1 MENPNG
7 IVTLSMLGIEGKGS
21 VQVEIRDCNTFH
33 LLLLVPSDEVNL
45 MSARGAIAS
54 QADFSH
60 LPEPDE
66 GQLSTKQRGEPF
78 LWSE

>member
-45 MSARGAIAS
+45 MSARSAVTRGSRCNCVARR
-54 QADFSH
+54 FFT
-60 LPEPDE
+60 
-66 GQLSTKQRGEPF
+66 STGTR
-78 LWSE
+78 